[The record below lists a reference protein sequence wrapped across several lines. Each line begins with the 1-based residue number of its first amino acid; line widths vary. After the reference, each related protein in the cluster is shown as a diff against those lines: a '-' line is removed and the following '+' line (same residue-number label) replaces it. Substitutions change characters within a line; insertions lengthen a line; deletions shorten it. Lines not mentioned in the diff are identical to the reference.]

1 MVSSAVLNYPFIS
14 HILYQAKRRNAGGK
28 NVGSGEEEG
37 CCENVLGQE
46 FAELLGQAMTQ
57 IRYTYEGNVWADQ
70 EAFVI
75 NIHGTRL
82 KITAAHFS
90 EEYLKAVNSNT
101 MPISHTQWLRR
112 TYSLDL
118 RKVQDRIEALRW
130 LFGLLRYLHSGEAEI
145 SFLKMIM

>member
-1 MVSSAVLNYPFIS
+1 
-14 HILYQAKRRNAGGK
+14 
-28 NVGSGEEEG
+28 
-37 CCENVLGQE
+37 
-46 FAELLGQAMTQ
+46 MTQ
-57 IRYTYEGNVWADQ
+57 IRHTYEGDVWADQ
-70 EAFVI
+70 EAFVVS
-75 NIHGTRL
+75 IHGTRL
-82 KITAAHFS
+82 KITAAHFK